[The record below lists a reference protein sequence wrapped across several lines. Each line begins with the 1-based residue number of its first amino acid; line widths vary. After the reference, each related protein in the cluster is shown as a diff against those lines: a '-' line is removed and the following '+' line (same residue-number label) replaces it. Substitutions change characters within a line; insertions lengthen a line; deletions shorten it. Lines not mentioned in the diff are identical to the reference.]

1 MGYKSSI
8 GFRPRPPVEVVVG
21 AFAYFR
27 MTCQEDWFETSASR
41 EMVPLGRL

>member
-1 MGYKSSI
+1 MGFLPKV
-8 GFRPRPPVEVVVG
+8 PVEVVVD

-41 EMVPLGRL
+41 EMVPFGRL